1 MIVYHHTARASQ
13 TPPRLTGTRFRLGL
27 SGNIH
32 CVVRFRPASRRACIS
47 LFEVGV
53 PCRIKGICL
62 PFDLDVPSDGY
73 FGCATEGVPHR
84 RLRPLFMT
92 KEDPIVTA
100 DRGEVFV
107 LHPSAVFFW
116 VPSFFPSPPP
126 PLYCPVHPSKNS

>member
-32 CVVRFRPASRRACIS
+32 FVARFRPSSRRACIS

-62 PFDLDVPSDGY
+62 LFDLDVPSDGY

-107 LHPSAVFFW
+107 LHPSAVF
-116 VPSFFPSPPP
+116 VRMPSFCPSPHA
-126 PLYCPVHPSKNS
+126 LIYGAVHL